1 MQKFMKY
8 CTILV
13 FIFFATNI
21 SAKIIPFDSKMWS
34 INGDGSMDISGKK
47 SQIVTYKGKEA
58 LYLSA
63 GGKAVLK
70 DAKFLNGIIEY
81 DIAVP
86 KKRGFMGVTWRMQD
100 NKNFEEFYMRPHQSG
115 NPDANQ
121 YTPVYNGISG
131 WQLYYGEQFSVA
143 YKYPFDEWLHVKI
156 VVSDKNAEIFIKDM
170 QESALIVDLKRDVKL
185 GMVGLKAG
193 GSQFFKLAGG
203 YFANFD
209 YTPMEKVSLSD
220 IPAEVIT
227 PKNSVLKWEVSN
239 TLSQKELNGIFELD
253 RTITD
258 KLQWSSLTTDNR
270 GVANF
275 ASLRNKTKKK
285 NTLFAKIKLNSDK
298 EQIKKVD
305 FGFSDRVKVYFN
317 NKLLF
322 SANDTYRTRDYRFL
336 GTIGYYDSLYFP
348 LKKGENEIWFA
359 VSESFGGWGIQAK
372 FSDFDGI
379 KLQ

>member
-1 MQKFMKY
+1 
-8 CTILV
+8 
-13 FIFFATNI
+13 
-21 SAKIIPFDSKMWS
+21 
-34 INGDGSMDISGKK
+34 MDISGEK
-47 SQIVTYKGKEA
+47 SQLVTYKGKEA

-63 GGKAVLK
+63 GGNAVLK
-70 DAKFLNGIIEY
+70 DAEFLNGIIEY
-81 DIAVP
+81 DVAVP
-86 KKRGFMGVTWRMQD
+86 KKRGFMGVAWRMQD
-100 NKNFEEFYMRPHQSG
+100 DKNFEEFYMRPHQSG

-131 WQLYYGEQFSVA
+131 WQLYYGEEFSAA

-156 VVSDKNAEIFIKDM
+156 VVSGKNAEIFIKDM
-170 QESALIVDLKRDVKL
+170 EESVLIVDLKRDVKS
-185 GMVGLKAG
+185 GMVGLKVG
-193 GSQFFKLAGG
+193 GSPFFKLAGG

-209 YTPMEKVSLSD
+209 YTPMGKVSLSD
-220 IPAEVIT
+220 VAEEIIT

-253 RTITD
+253 NSITD
-258 KLQWSSLTTDNR
+258 KLQWSNLTTDNR

-285 NTLFAKIKLNSDK
+285 NTLFAKIKINSDK
-298 EQIKKVD
+298 EQVKKID

-336 GTIGYYDSLYFP
+336 GTIGYYDSLYLP

-372 FSDFDGI
+372 FSDLDGI
-379 KLQ
+379 KLH